1 MNIRTLQPSYH
12 LFSIPAIF
20 LLFGTLLFFS
30 GCSRKEPALSQTV
43 SGNTISENQT
53 DKNAQDAENSAE
65 GESFTEKELTEGNIT
80 LSPRQ
85 LSSYGKITDCS
96 FKEDKETLSL
106 SLTLPDIPG
115 SDDALIYLFAFE
127 TYETYDNSH
136 CFDREP
142 IASAEKSTSCELT
155 WTYGEGQL
163 FQQFVPA
170 LLLNGKYVPLSTGT
184 YICNPEML
192 ADNSVSYPEPKS
204 KKGLLLDPQM
214 LGTPLLTDL
223 GVQYAIYNIPL
234 SHIIGETTNAAY
246 PTISYEY
253 KGVSYKFNGEI
264 IYSYDNLFTYLTN
277 SGIFS
282 TAIILN
288 DWNET
293 YPDLVHP
300 LSRNKK
306 SGAYY
311 YAFNTAEEEGCRHLE
326 AIASF
331 LTKRYSGG
339 KYGLVSD
346 WVIANEINQHK
357 IWNFMDTSD
366 IELYA
371 AEFEKALRI
380 FYNAA
385 KSNYADANVYFSIDH
400 DWNNNENNNKAK
412 FNGKD
417 LVEAINNAARLKGN
431 YDWGLAIHPY
441 PNPLTRVNY
450 WTDTYDKTIDAPLLT
465 LMNLR
470 TLTDFLNQEE
480 YLDQSGNVRSI
491 TVTELG
497 FSSTSGEKLQA
508 AAFAYCYYIIDANP
522 YVKAFIMN
530 RQTDSL
536 DEINQGLAFGIYE
549 LDQTSKFIL
558 DVFKSIDTDSS
569 KDNLDF
575 MLNILGADSLEEALS
590 WAE

>member
-1 MNIRTLQPSYH
+1 MNIRKITNFRPK
-12 LFSIPAIF
+12 LFIPIA
-20 LLFGTLLFFS
+20 LLLPGILLFS
-30 GCSRKEPALSQTV
+30 GCSQKTPALSQ
-43 SGNTISENQT
+43 SASEEISEESPTVEDGQ
-53 DKNAQDAENSAE
+53 AEKKRAE
-65 GESFTEKELTEGNIT
+65 ELEKELTGGNVN
-80 LSPRQ
+80 LSPKQ
-85 LSSYGKITDCS
+85 LAHYGKITDCS
-96 FKEDKETLSL
+96 FGEDKETLTL
-106 SLTLPDIPG
+106 KLTLPDIPK
-115 SDDALIYLFAFE
+115 SDDSRVYLFAFD
-127 TYETYDNSH
+127 TYENCEASGDFN
-136 CFDREP
+136 REP
-142 IASAEKSTSCELT
+142 ITSASKSTDCELS
-155 WTYGEGQL
+155 WIYEEGQL

-170 LLLNGKYVPLSTGT
+170 LLLKGKYVPLSTSI
-184 YICNPEML
+184 YISNPEMM
-192 ADNSVSYPEPKS
+192 AENSNSYPEPQS

-234 SHIIGETTNAAY
+234 SHILGESTDDSY
-246 PTISYEY
+246 PTISYKY
-253 KGVSYKFNGEI
+253 KGEIYKFNGAAI
-264 IYSYDNLFTYLTN
+264 VSYDNLFSYLTN

-288 DWNET
+288 DWNEA
-293 YPDLVHP
+293 YPEMIHP
-300 LSRNKK
+300 LSRKK
-306 SGAYY
+306 SANSYY
-311 YAFNTAEEEGCRHLE
+311 YAFNTADEEGCRHLE

-339 KYGLVSD
+339 RFGLVSD

-357 IWNFMDTSD
+357 IWNYMDTSD
-366 IELYA
+366 INLYA

-400 DWNNNENNNKAK
+400 DWNNHAAPSKNN

-417 LVEAINNAARLKGN
+417 LIEAINNTACEKGN

-450 WTDTYDKTIDAPLLT
+450 WDDSYDKTVDAPLLT
-465 LMNLR
+465 LMNLS
-470 TLTDFLNQEE
+470 TVTDFLSQEK
-480 YLDQSGNVRSI
+480 YLDRRGNVRSI

-497 FSSTSGEKLQA
+497 FSSSSGEKLQA
-508 AAFAYCYYIIDANP
+508 AAFAYCYYIIENNP

-530 RQTDSL
+530 RQTDSPE
-536 DEINQGLAFGIYE
+536 EIEQGLAFGIYE

-558 DVFKSIDTDSS
+558 DVFKNIDTEQS
-569 KDNLDF
+569 KDNLDY